1 MKAAGPNVLARALRG
16 FFADHL
22 PRVRGSS
29 PHTVLSYRDSLVLF
43 LRFVAEQRRRP
54 VSQLDVDDLGP
65 PDVLAFLQH
74 LETARHNRVATRTVR
89 LAAIHAFFHRES
101 HPP

>member
-1 MKAAGPNVLARALRG
+1 MNAPGPNALARALHG

-43 LRFVAEQRRRP
+43 LRFVAARRARS
-54 VSQLDVDDLGP
+54 VSQLDVQDLGP
-65 PDVLAFLQH
+65 PAVLEFLEH
-74 LETARHNRVATRTVR
+74 LE
-89 LAAIHAFFHRES
+89 
-101 HPP
+101 